1 MSRSPLWLLLAALGC
16 GSDPGGTAGAGG
28 TGAQAPPA
36 AIMDD
41 CSVAPGVYDEAW
53 AALYDRRDAVQVDA
67 AQASA
72 FVSPKPGQVLDST
85 AGPVVLRWTELGP
98 APSTKPGA
106 APAPGVTA
114 HGCSLSQDLYWIQLQ
129 LGAETVHVL
138 NLDREWTMTA
148 VVLGKVLAAG
158 GQVTARLVRAPMVS
172 DRVDAG
178 PYRQPADVMFQ
189 IH

>member
-1 MSRSPLWLLLAALGC
+1 MSRLGPCLLLAALGC
-16 GSDPGGTAGAGG
+16 GSDPAGAAG
-28 TGAQAPPA
+28 TGGSAGAPPA

-41 CSVAPGVYDEAW
+41 CTVAPGVYDEAW
-53 AALYDRRDAVQVDA
+53 AALYDRKDAVQVDA

-72 FVSPKPGQVLDST
+72 FVTPKPGQVLDST

-98 APSTKPGA
+98 APAAKPGV
-106 APAPGVTA
+106 APAPGVRP
-114 HGCSLSQDLYWIQLQ
+114 HGCSLDQDLYWMQLQ
-129 LGAETVHVL
+129 IGAETVHVL

-148 VVLGKVLAAG
+148 VVLGKTIAAG

-178 PYRQPADVMFQ
+178 PFRQAADVTFQ
-189 IH
+189 VH